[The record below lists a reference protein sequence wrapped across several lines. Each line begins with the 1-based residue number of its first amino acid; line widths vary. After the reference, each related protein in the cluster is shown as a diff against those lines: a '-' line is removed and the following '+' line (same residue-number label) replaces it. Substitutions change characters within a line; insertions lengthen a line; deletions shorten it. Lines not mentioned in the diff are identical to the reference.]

1 MAFLDGEVEMKPAK
15 LALRTGLPRP
25 TVYRLVNE
33 MVAWGVL
40 ERSSGGVRLG
50 MRLFELGEMVPRR
63 RDLQATALPIMND
76 LAVAT
81 GQSVHLAVLDGLEVL
96 YLEKISPRA
105 APGLP
110 SRVGGRMPLHCTAVG
125 KSLLAFAEPGIQQ
138 QVLSA
143 PLSRR
148 TRRTIV
154 DPRALVYQLD
164 RIRTTKTAFE
174 FEEST
179 PGIVCV
185 ACPVVGRSGTV
196 VASVSISGWTNLIN
210 VDRVAPAVHTAALTL
225 SRALRTVAFPA
236 SGASVQR

>member
-1 MAFLDGEVEMKPAK
+1 MAFLDGEVELKFAK

-40 ERSSGGVRLG
+40 ERGSGGVRLG
-50 MRLFELGEMVPRR
+50 MRLFELGEMVPGR
-63 RDLQATALPIMND
+63 RDLQTTALPNTND

-96 YLEKISPRA
+96 YLEKISARS
-105 APGLP
+105 APELP
-110 SRVGGRMPLHCTAVG
+110 SRVGGRTPLHCTAVG
-125 KSLLAFAEPGIQQ
+125 KSLLAFAEPDIQQ

-143 PLSRR
+143 PRSRR

-174 FEEST
+174 FEESAA
-179 PGIVCV
+179 GVARV
-185 ACPVVGRSGTV
+185 ACPVVGLNGAV

-225 SRALRTVAFPA
+225 SRALQTVRKRQEA
-236 SGASVQR
+236 RRMR